1 MQATIRAQLDA
12 LPATPGVYHFKNAR
26 GQIIYIGKAANLR
39 SRVRSYFQEGAHHS
53 PMKERMVGEIAD
65 ITIIETD
72 SEIEALLLEANH
84 VKARMPHYNI
94 LLRDDKSY
102 TYIKVSTEEPWPR
115 VFATRRIDR
124 AGTYF
129 GPFTSGMAVKDVLR
143 VLRKIVP
150 FRCNL
155 RPQAYRDRVSVRT
168 EIRSPEFVPEA
179 ITASGRDP
187 ANGGRSK
194 RPPKPCLQYHLGLCP
209 GTCIGAI
216 TKEDYVKNI
225 RIILSFLRGK
235 KREVIRAVK
244 KQLGSDR
251 AAAVDNLLAHTKV
264 LSVSEKY
271 TDDARELQ
279 RTLLLPRLPLRVEGY
294 DIANLM
300 GNHATG
306 AMVVFQNGEPAPNEY
321 KKFKIKTVEGS
332 NDVAM
337 LTEVLGRRLA
347 HSMSLRA
354 KRSNPDGIAAS
365 PSAPRND
372 TKDAW
377 PTPDLIIIDGGKAQ
391 LNAAVRALKQAALD
405 IPVLSVAKG
414 GHGGVLKQKE
424 EIYFPGERA
433 PLKLP
438 RSSPALHLVLRVRDE
453 AHRFAI
459 GYHKHLRK
467 KRFLGT

>member
-1 MQATIRAQLDA
+1 MTTTIQKYLDDLPERA
-12 LPATPGVYHFKNAR
+12 GVYHFKNAR
-26 GQIIYIGKAANLR
+26 GHIIYIGKAANLR
-39 SRVRSYFQEGAHHS
+39 SRVRSYFSGPLAGQPNNQLSDA
-53 PMKERMVGEIAD
+53 KRKMVGEIAD
-65 ITIIETD
+65 IAIVETD

-84 VKARMPHYNI
+84 VKARMPRYNV

-115 VFATRRIDR
+115 VFVTRRIDR

-150 FRCNL
+150 FRCNGKVISPPSQGGVGGGYDDKKSPL
-155 RPQAYRDRVSVRT
+155 SVPPR
-168 EIRSPEFVPEA
+168 R
-179 ITASGRDP
+179 
-187 ANGGRSK
+187 GGKTPTPRA
-194 RPPKPCLQYHLGLCP
+194 CLQYHLGLCP

-216 TKEDYVKNI
+216 RQEDYAKNI

-244 KQLGSDR
+244 KQLGPDR
-251 AAAVDNLLAHTKV
+251 AASVDNLLAHTKV
-264 LSVSEKY
+264 LSVSDKY
-271 TDDARELQ
+271 ADDARELQ
-279 RTLLLPRLPLRVEGY
+279 RTLLLPRLPMRVEGY

-300 GNHATG
+300 GRNATG
-306 AMVVFQNGEPAPNEY
+306 AMVVFVHGEPTPSEY
-321 KKFKIKTVEGS
+321 KKFKIKTVEGA

-337 LTEVLGRRLA
+337 LTEVLGRRLV
-347 HSMSLRA
+347 HSV
-354 KRSNPDGIAAS
+354 PTD
-365 PSAPRND
+365 
-372 TKDAW
+372 DAW
-377 PTPDLIIIDGGKAQ
+377 PMPDLLIIDGGKAQ
-391 LNAAVRALKQAALD
+391 LNAAVRALKKSNLD

-424 EIYFPGERA
+424 EIYFPGETA

-467 KRFLGT
+467 KRFLGA